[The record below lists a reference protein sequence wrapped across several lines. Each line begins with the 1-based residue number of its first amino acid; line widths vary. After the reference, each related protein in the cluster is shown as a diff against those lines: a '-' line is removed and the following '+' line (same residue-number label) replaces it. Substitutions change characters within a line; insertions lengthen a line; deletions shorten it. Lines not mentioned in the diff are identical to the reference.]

1 MRNFIQQLFF
11 PLSPQHRKSFA
22 LLVLL
27 SFVSMAFV
35 VASVGAILPI
45 VAIIISDELHQ
56 QYSWIAEIETVLGIT
71 SRRQLLRF
79 AVSLFFILI
88 VLKVVISV
96 WVVIKQKELNASI
109 RVSITDRLFRHLMA
123 MPYLFHVREN
133 SGRLIRN
140 LTSDI
145 NSHARSLEASIV
157 ILSEGAMVLG
167 LTIILVTVDPV
178 GLAIMAI
185 LIVGVAFAYLRVV
198 QPKLSLWGKRFRDE
212 SAAMVVHT
220 QQALGGI
227 KEIKVLG
234 REQFFE
240 GLFRRSVRA
249 MLDLQRKFSVIQVVP
264 VNVLEVLIG
273 LGVLVIVMVTTF
285 RGVEISELAPILAL
299 FMASAVRLGPSLSR
313 IAGAVQGI
321 RYDRPAMTAL
331 HSCLKDNFGSAEKTN
346 RVLPTRQPATE
357 DLSRWNFLKVEKLSF
372 AYPMRGAFS
381 LQDITFSLKKGGSL
395 GIFGESGSG
404 KTTLMDILL
413 GLNHEYQ
420 GSVLLDCRDMRE
432 VTGAWQ
438 EQIGYVPQSV
448 FLLDDT
454 LRRNIALGI
463 RDKDIDEERLEN
475 AVRRAQLGSFVASLD
490 EGLDAIVGERGARIS
505 GGQQQRV
512 GIARAL
518 YRNPTVLVLDEA
530 TSSLDVDT
538 EKDLMQT
545 VSEMQGVVTM
555 IIIAHRLTTLKFC
568 EQLVQLKDGQI
579 VGLGSYQDLV
589 GSYAST

>member
-1 MRNFIQQLFF
+1 
-11 PLSPQHRKSFA
+11 
-22 LLVLL
+22 
-27 SFVSMAFV
+27 MAFL

-123 MPYLFHVREN
+123 MPYLFHVGEN
-133 SGRLIRN
+133 SGRLLRN

-157 ILSEGAMVLG
+157 ILSEGAMVVG
-167 LTIILVTVDPV
+167 LTIILATVDPV

-185 LIVGVAFAYLRVV
+185 LIVGVGLAYLRVV
-198 QPKLSLWGKRFRDE
+198 QPKLSLWGKLFRDE

-240 GLFRRSVRA
+240 DLFRRSVRA

-273 LGVLVIVMVTTF
+273 LGVLVVVMVTTF

-321 RYDRPAMTAL
+321 RYDRPGLTAL
-331 HSCLKDNFGSAEKTN
+331 HSCLKDNFGSSERTN
-346 RVLPTRQPATE
+346 QVLPTRQQTAE
-357 DLSRWNFLKVEKLSF
+357 DLSKWNVLKVEKLSF

-420 GSVLLDCRDMRE
+420 GSVLLDCQDMRE